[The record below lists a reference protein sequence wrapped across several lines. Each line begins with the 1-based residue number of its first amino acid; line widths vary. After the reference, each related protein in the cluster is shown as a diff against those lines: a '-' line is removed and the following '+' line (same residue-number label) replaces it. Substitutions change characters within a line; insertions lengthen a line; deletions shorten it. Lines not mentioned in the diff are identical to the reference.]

1 MLNFVQAPRLSL
13 NCLILSAVKAHT
25 SPLEQSRDLRP
36 SKRPSFLPYLQSLHG
51 LQGLRKVWQSGSL
64 LITCGLFAFSTLVH
78 AQSAETVQA
87 TTAAHPTTA
96 AQATPT
102 AQTTLTEQASPVSQS
117 APASQLSNTAQS
129 SATSAQVAFQGSPQ
143 ETSKEASQTNVQI
156 ATETAK
162 TAHKLGGDLYFF
174 NWSDY
179 IDPQVLK
186 DFEAETGIK
195 VHYSLMDSNEML
207 EAKMIAG
214 HSGYDVIAPS
224 LHILKRLADLELLMP
239 LDKSKLP
246 NLKHLDPQKMA
257 KIATVDPGN
266 TYGIPYMELS
276 TAIAYNERKVQEI
289 LGKDFKVDSWDVLFK
304 PEIVS
309 KLSACGVTALDSA
322 SDMLCTALIYMGR
335 SPESINPQDYA
346 DAGNLIA
353 NIGKYLTYFHS
364 SQYVNDLASGEICMS
379 VAWAGDAQIAN
390 QRSQEAGLDKIVYVI
405 PKEGALMGYD
415 MLAIPH
421 DAPNPENAH
430 AFLNY
435 LMRPDVIAKI
445 SNYIRYAN
453 ANKDATALVD
463 KELTSNP
470 GIYYDQSVL
479 PRLHIVVPPIE
490 MERIMTKEWNKV
502 VVTAGQK

>member
-1 MLNFVQAPRLSL
+1 MPFFNYFTRAGLKRLVKSAFVGDISIQLLPTHTLNLCEHNPNLIVGRRKISCIRTVWHTCAMLLTF
-13 NCLILSAVKAHT
+13 
-25 SPLEQSRDLRP
+25 
-36 SKRPSFLPYLQSLHG
+36 G
-51 LQGLRKVWQSGSL
+51 LL
-64 LITCGLFAFSTLVH
+64 TASTFVH
-78 AQSAETVQA
+78 AQSDSTTTTTTASASSTTATANSTATNVSAATTTTANASSPNSGA
-87 TTAAHPTTA
+87 TTA
-96 AQATPT
+96 
-102 AQTTLTEQASPVSQS
+102 QASQ
-117 APASQLSNTAQS
+117 
-129 SATSAQVAFQGSPQ
+129 
-143 ETSKEASQTNVQI
+143 
-156 ATETAK
+156 
-162 TAHKLGGDLYFF
+162 KLGGDLYFF

-224 LHILKRLADLELLMP
+224 LHVLKRLADLQLLMP
-239 LDKSKLP
+239 IDKSKLP
-246 NLKHLDPQKMA
+246 NLKHLDPKKMA
-257 KIATVDPGN
+257 KIAEVDTKN

-276 TAIAYNERKVQEI
+276 TAIAYNENKVQAI
-289 LGKDFKVDSWDVLFK
+289 MGKDFKVDSWDVLFK

-309 KLSACGVTALDSA
+309 KISKCGVTALDSA

-335 SPESINPQDYA
+335 SPDSRIPQDYA
-346 DAGNLIA
+346 DAGQLIA

-364 SQYVNDLASGEICMS
+364 SQYVNDLASGEICMA

-435 LMRPDVIAKI
+435 LMRPEVIAKI

-453 ANKDATALVD
+453 ANQDATPLVD

-490 MERIMTKEWNKV
+490 MERIMTREWNKV